1 MARIL
6 VVEDEV
12 VTAWNIQE
20 ALTEFGHT
28 VVSQAISGA
37 EAIEA
42 AIATRPDLVLMDIRL
57 KGKLDGIAAAQE
69 IYPTLQIP
77 IIYLT
82 AHTDDATLRRAIAS
96 NPFGYLVKPFR
107 KAELYSAIQ
116 VALHRHLLES
126 KLQRTEQWLSTTLSS
141 IADGTIA
148 VDSDGCITFMNPAA
162 EDLTGWE
169 LEEALGKAADRVLR
183 LVDPHTGEAI
193 ANPLLQALQ
202 EGARVN
208 LPDDCLLH
216 AKDGT
221 TRAVGDS
228 ASPIRSTNGIVMGSV
243 AIFQDITERRQAEII
258 QRQHQEQHQAELER
272 LVQERT
278 ATLQK
283 ALAFEALLKRI
294 TDRVRDSL
302 DEAQILQTAVQEL
315 TLGLDIYSCDT
326 GLYNLAQ
333 STSTIRY
340 EYIQEQI
347 PVGLGTVT
355 LMADHQPLYDR
366 LLQGEAFQ
374 FGLVA
379 GSDPRSGRPIDFQT
393 VVLACPLIDDQGVIG
408 DMWLYRSRDTC
419 FEEDEVR
426 LVQQVANQCA
436 IALRQARLY
445 RAAQAQVAELER
457 LHRLKDEFLDSI
469 THELRTPLSIIHL
482 TTQMLEIRL
491 RQLNLL
497 DNEAEPS
504 KRYLKL
510 LQEEIDHESSLIN
523 DLLELSRIT
532 VESELDQVGS
542 VRLQD
547 WIPHLLEPFAM
558 KADQQNLR
566 LHLEMPS
573 DLPLLVVDL
582 SHLLRILTE
591 LLTNALRFTPESNN
605 IHLQIRGWGDRIQF
619 SISNSGAEIPCEE
632 LPRIFDKF
640 YRVPQSDPWRYRGTG
655 LGLALVKRL
664 VRHMGGT
671 IAAASLPGKTT
682 FTVSLPWQVQS
693 FAND

>member
-20 ALTEFGHT
+20 SLAEFGHT
-28 VVSQAISGA
+28 VVGRVISGV
-37 EAIEA
+37 EAIEV

-57 KGKLDGIAAAQE
+57 KGQLDGIAAAQE
-69 IYPTLQIP
+69 IYSTLEVP

-82 AHTDDATLRRAIAS
+82 AHTDDATLNRAIAS

-107 KAELYSAIQ
+107 KAELHSAIQ

-126 KLQRTEQWLSTTLSS
+126 QLQRTGHWLSTTLSS
-141 IADGTIA
+141 IADGTIT
-148 VDSDGCITFMNPAA
+148 VDPDGYITFMNPAA

-169 LEEALGKAADRVLR
+169 LQEALGEAADRVLR
-183 LVDPHTGEAI
+183 LVDPQTGEAI
-193 ANPLLQALQ
+193 ANPLLRALQ
-202 EGARVN
+202 EDTKVS

-221 TRAVGDS
+221 TRTVGDS
-228 ASPIRSTNGIVMGSV
+228 ASPIRSNNGIVLGSV
-243 AIFQDITERRQAEII
+243 AIFQDITERRQAETI
-258 QRQHQEQHQAELER
+258 QRQRQERQQAELER

-315 TLGLDIYSCDT
+315 TLGLGIYSCDT
-326 GLYNLAQ
+326 GLYDLELG
-333 STSTIRY
+333 TSTIRY
-340 EYIQEQI
+340 EYIQKQI

-355 LMADHQPLYDR
+355 LMAEHQPIYHR
-366 LLQGEAFQ
+366 LLRGDAFQ
-374 FGLVA
+374 FGLIPA
-379 GSDPRSGRPIDFQT
+379 SAPLSGRAIDFQA

-408 DMWLYRSRDTC
+408 DMWLYRSRDTS
-419 FEEDEVR
+419 FEDDEVR

-445 RAAQAQVAELER
+445 RAAQAQVSELER

-482 TTQMLEIRL
+482 TAQMLEIRL

-497 DNEAEPS
+497 DNDAEPS
-504 KRYLKL
+504 KRYLKI

-523 DLLELSRIT
+523 DVLELSRLT
-532 VESELDQVGS
+532 VDSGRNQVGS

-547 WIPHLLEPFAM
+547 WVPHLLEPFVL
-558 KADQQNLR
+558 KAEQQNLR
-566 LHLEMPS
+566 LHLEMPP
-573 DLPLLVVDL
+573 DLPLLMVDL

-591 LLTNALRFTPESNN
+591 LLTNALRFTPADND
-605 IHLQIRGWGDRIQF
+605 IHLQVRQWGRYIQF
-619 SISNSGAEIPCEE
+619 SISNSGAEIPPEE

-640 YRVPQSDPWRYRGTG
+640 YRIPRTDPWRYGGTG

-664 VRHMGGT
+664 VRNMEGT
-671 IAAASLPGKTT
+671 VAVASLPEETI
-682 FTVSLPWQVQS
+682 FTVSLPLE
-693 FAND
+693 FE